1 MRDLIAAFSSA
12 AKAALVSRGWKKR
25 AGQIFTQDLDG
36 EFFAWLGLNRASKYH
51 PLEVHPVIGVG
62 HEPATVLE
70 ARLRGV
76 PPGRT
81 PILSEPLVYLGPSG
95 KRMAELRIS
104 GLAEVGPV
112 VARLIELV
120 ERSGLPFARPLARR
134 RRPARRWRHRSW
146 SWGSAATRRRR
157 TSVDSRT
164 RCRVTSTGESALHG
178 DVAARKHSMAGQT
191 SGPLDVRVKLARLS

>member
-1 MRDLIAAFSSA
+1 M
-12 AKAALVSRGWKKR
+12 SRGWKKR

-120 ERSGLPFARPLARR
+120 ERSGLPFARPLA
-134 RRPARRWRHRSW
+134 
-146 SWGSAATRRRR
+146 TR
-157 TSVDSRT
+157 D
-164 RCRVTSTGESALHG
+164 AM
-178 DVAARKHSMAGQT
+178 VAALRGRKHLAVDQYALTSLPAVLASFGSKAEAREAMAASVVELGER
-191 SGPLDVRVKLARLS
+191 SDPAAADVRRFADALSRHLDG